1 MKTIAEK
8 MIMEACNL
16 EKGGFMEHNTMLV
29 VEACCLGAL
38 SKKAIQEIG
47 RKNNEVYT
55 NWLIHLVECEEI
67 SQANVNRFNSFLYK

>member
-8 MIMEACNL
+8 MIIGACKL

-38 SKKAIQEIG
+38 SKEAIQEIG
-47 RKNNEVYT
+47 SKNNEVYT
-55 NWLIHLVECEEI
+55 DWLIHLVEFEEKCE
-67 SQANVNRFNSFLYK
+67 AKSFI

>member
-16 EKGGFMEHNTMLV
+16 EKSGFMEHNTMLV

-38 SKKAIQEIG
+38 PKEAIQEIG
-47 RKNNEVYT
+47 RKNNEIYT
-55 NWLIHLVECEEI
+55 DWLIHLVEFEKECKAKPFI
-67 SQANVNRFNSFLYK
+67 